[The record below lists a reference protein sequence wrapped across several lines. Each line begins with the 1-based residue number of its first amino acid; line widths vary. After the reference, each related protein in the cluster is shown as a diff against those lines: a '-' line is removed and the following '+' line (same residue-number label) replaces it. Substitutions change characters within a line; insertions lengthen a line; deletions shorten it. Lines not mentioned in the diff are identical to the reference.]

1 MTDAEKKRLVIQID
15 RDVTKILA
23 FGGTVQD
30 ILIFFANSL
39 DNIFKNIISS
49 TPKNI
54 LNDYYQNYDG
64 FYTLIKILEN
74 MAKVTSEMKQKP
86 QSSPPPAK
94 ITDFEKKVLDIQTIL
109 TRSLHELIALC
120 QGQDSSLGDDKKLF
134 VVSNFLKAI
143 ISTASGLMEIQ
154 IPGGAS
160 FLYAEIEKDAKSG
173 GLMSIHSF
181 GGKLSDTISISEI
194 EEDDFP
200 GAMNYLGQQLSTTL
214 FKGILELPKSLQ
226 NQEMFLR
233 GIEALL
239 VNLLHQKFNDP
250 HDILDQFT
258 RNAHLSLADA
268 QDQFKN

>member
-1 MTDAEKKRLVIQID
+1 MTDEEKKRLVIEID
-15 RDVTKILA
+15 RDVTRILA
-23 FGGTVQD
+23 SGGTVQD
-30 ILIFFANSL
+30 ILIFFASSL
-39 DNIFKNIISS
+39 DKIFKSIISS
-49 TPKNI
+49 TPKNV
-54 LNDYYQNYDG
+54 LNVYCQNYDG
-64 FYTLIKILEN
+64 FYTLMKILETI
-74 MAKVTSEMKQKP
+74 ATITSKMKQHPHSTPP
-86 QSSPPPAK
+86 QAE
-94 ITDFEKKVLDIQTIL
+94 ITDFEKKVSDIQTIL

-134 VVSNFLKAI
+134 VVSSFLKAI
-143 ISTASGLMEIQ
+143 ILTASGLMEIQ

-214 FKGILELPKSLQ
+214 FKGVIELPKSLQ
-226 NQEMFLR
+226 TQEMFLR

-239 VNLLHQKFNDP
+239 VNLLHQKFNNP
-250 HDILDQFT
+250 HNILDQFT
-258 RNAHLSLADA
+258 SNAHLSLADA